1 MTEIFPQE
9 TAPSRV
15 SLNNSL
21 KNNNELY
28 GHPKGLWVLVLTEGW
43 IAFSFY
49 GMVSLL
55 VLYMSKEIFSVPFS
69 LFQNNIIAISPLLSL
84 IDGFYHPVGAVA
96 MASAVMGVFL
106 AGTYIGPLCG
116 SILADRVLGRTRT
129 VLIGAVLMTLGEIVL
144 CFKSGFVIALFLI
157 LIGNGCAGSMKA
169 QIGALYC
176 LHDRRRSDAYQFYSL
191 GVQIAVILS
200 PILCATANIFLPWK
214 GGFLVASL
222 GMMIAVFCYLLGRN
236 DLPSEDIK
244 TEQEKKH
251 PLTLFEKKCIALLL
265 LLIFIF
271 IFSSLPN
278 EELNDGYIL
287 WANTHYALSLF
298 GYKFPVS
305 YLMSLDGLI
314 STVTTIFV
322 LWGLQLYEKKYG
334 FLQELYKI
342 SLGCFISSLG
352 PIFLILGVYCQ
363 PHPHQ
368 VSLLW
373 GIMFHIL
380 NDIGVAMIYSI
391 GMSFFS
397 RIAPPQYNTIIVSL
411 FVLHLVG
418 ANLLIGKMG
427 TLLEKISNTSFW
439 GMHIFASLLSGIC
452 FLLIFYFFKEFF
464 SLSQKQEDSL

>member
-1 MTEIFPQE
+1 MTEFSPQE
-9 TAPSRV
+9 AALSSPSLATER
-15 SLNNSL
+15 
-21 KNNNELY
+21 KNQNALY

-55 VLYMSKEIFSVPFS
+55 VLYMSKEIFSDSFS
-69 LFQNNIIAISPLLSL
+69 LHPSEIMGISPLLSL
-84 IDGFYHPVGAVA
+84 MNALYHPVGAVA
-96 MASAVMGVFL
+96 MASAVMGIFL

-116 SILADRVLGRTRT
+116 SILADRFLGRTRT
-129 VLIGAVLMTLGEIVL
+129 VLIGAILMTLGEMSL
-144 CFKSGFVIALFLI
+144 CFRAGFVLALLLI

-169 QIGALYC
+169 QIGALYS
-176 LHDRRRSDAYQFYSL
+176 LDDRRRSDAYQLYSL

-222 GMMIAVFCYLLGRN
+222 GMMIAVLCYLLGRKY
-236 DLPSEDIK
+236 LPSEEGQEEHFK
-244 TEQEKKH
+244 TN
-251 PLTLFEKKCIALLL
+251 PLTGFEKKRIILLL
-265 LLIFIF
+265 FLIFIF

-287 WANTHYALSLF
+287 WANSHYALSLF
-298 GYKFPVS
+298 TYHFPVS
-305 YLMSLDGLI
+305 YLMSLDGVI
-314 STVTTIFV
+314 STITTLLV
-322 LWGLQLYEKKYG
+322 LWGLQFYERKYG

-342 SLGCFISSLG
+342 SLGCFISALG
-352 PIFLILGVYCQ
+352 PIFLILGVYFQ
-363 PHPHQ
+363 PNPHQ

-373 GIMFHIL
+373 GMMFHLL

-397 RIAPPQYNTIIVSL
+397 RIAPPSYNTILVSL

-418 ANLLIGKMG
+418 ANLLIGKLG
-427 TLLEKISNTSFW
+427 TLLEKISNADFW
-439 GMHIFASLLSGIC
+439 GIHILASLLSGLA
-452 FLLIFYFFKEFF
+452 FLLIFVFFKKFF
-464 SLSQKQEDSL
+464 LLPQEQEESL